1 MPVLA
6 LALVAAFAASC
17 VAPSGADRE
26 TLVFAPDRQEGETDF
41 RVALIEPVR
50 TEGASQGTQ
59 PLVFRLFDA
68 RDDAPVEDATV
79 FVESLMLEHGHV
91 AAAEKDPLHAGA
103 GLYRGEMRHSMAGN
117 WEVQLEGVRANGDAF
132 WLAIRLKVD

>member
-1 MPVLA
+1 MPALVLA
-6 LALVAAFAASC
+6 LIAAFASSC
-17 VAPSGADRE
+17 AAPSGADRE
-26 TLVFAPDRQEGETDF
+26 TRVFTPDRQEGETDF
-41 RVALIEPVR
+41 RVALIEPAR
-50 TEGASQGTQ
+50 LDGAAQERQ
-59 PLVFRLFDA
+59 PLTFRLFDA

-91 AAAEKDPLHAGA
+91 AADEEDPLHASD